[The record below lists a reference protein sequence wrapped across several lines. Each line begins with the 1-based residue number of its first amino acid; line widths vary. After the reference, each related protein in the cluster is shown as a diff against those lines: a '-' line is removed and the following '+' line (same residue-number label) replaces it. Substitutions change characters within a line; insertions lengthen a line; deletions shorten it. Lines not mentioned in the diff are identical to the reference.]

1 MTRYLHILSL
11 TLVLTLLCS
20 GTTFAQ
26 TEQPV
31 YCQDLSA
38 ADCTLLVESQ
48 DAMSTVAS
56 GTSQMDLSILL
67 RDIPEAPFKEI
78 SLDYSQGTLFNADTS
93 VFEAIDELKAM
104 PPRQIQQL
112 VSNPQSLF
120 GLIGT
125 LIAGISTDVDM
136 TLDLS
141 SELAMM
147 LSQESGMPLP
157 ENMAFHFVLA
167 DGAIYADLDSLAAFA
182 PDASTLQG
190 WMGVEL
196 QPLLDEAAKGAN
208 TQLSSQEA
216 TELSMALGYVNTGAS
231 GPFLVTLGAA
241 DPTGQYL
248 QFVNTERLANETVDG
263 VEMAVFSST
272 FDYQTFFQSE
282 VFRQLLKQIMEQQGA
297 EVSDAEL
304 AQIGG
309 MAQMFGPV
317 LMTTLNLEVREWI
330 GVKDHYLYDTS
341 AVFNWDLSS
350 IAALAAFGGDAMPI
364 PQLPPGAK
372 PYIGFEMTTHSS
384 DLNGEVA
391 VEVPESAVLIPTEVI
406 LQSAGQ

>member
-125 LIAGISTDVDM
+125 LIAGI
-136 TLDLS
+136 
-141 SELAMM
+141 
-147 LSQESGMPLP
+147 
-157 ENMAFHFVLA
+157 
-167 DGAIYADLDSLAAFA
+167 
-182 PDASTLQG
+182 
-190 WMGVEL
+190 
-196 QPLLDEAAKGAN
+196 
-208 TQLSSQEA
+208 
-216 TELSMALGYVNTGAS
+216 
-231 GPFLVTLGAA
+231 
-241 DPTGQYL
+241 
-248 QFVNTERLANETVDG
+248 
-263 VEMAVFSST
+263 
-272 FDYQTFFQSE
+272 
-282 VFRQLLKQIMEQQGA
+282 
-297 EVSDAEL
+297 
-304 AQIGG
+304 
-309 MAQMFGPV
+309 
-317 LMTTLNLEVREWI
+317 
-330 GVKDHYLYDTS
+330 
-341 AVFNWDLSS
+341 
-350 IAALAAFGGDAMPI
+350 
-364 PQLPPGAK
+364 
-372 PYIGFEMTTHSS
+372 
-384 DLNGEVA
+384 
-391 VEVPESAVLIPTEVI
+391 
-406 LQSAGQ
+406 